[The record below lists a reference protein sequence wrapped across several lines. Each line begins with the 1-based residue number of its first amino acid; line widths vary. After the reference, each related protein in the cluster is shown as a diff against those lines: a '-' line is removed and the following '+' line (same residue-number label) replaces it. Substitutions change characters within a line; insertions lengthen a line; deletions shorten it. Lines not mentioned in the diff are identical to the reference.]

1 MANGPGGP
9 MANMHGGLAT
19 FLTVTGPAVFAL
31 PKLSTF
37 RVSKPPQMWTGSGWR
52 GIEGCKRSGIGA
64 AVQRRNSVFH
74 AIASGR
80 QSRESAAR
88 TSCPAGAVAPPGG
101 SSRRGTQ

>member
-1 MANGPGGP
+1 MANGPGGPMANGPGGP

-52 GIEGCKRSGIGA
+52 GIEGCKRSGRPARQARSLPLA
-64 AVQRRNSVFH
+64 ATH
-74 AIASGR
+74 AG
-80 QSRESAAR
+80 ESNGPCRSEGWAY
-88 TSCPAGAVAPPGG
+88 
-101 SSRRGTQ
+101 